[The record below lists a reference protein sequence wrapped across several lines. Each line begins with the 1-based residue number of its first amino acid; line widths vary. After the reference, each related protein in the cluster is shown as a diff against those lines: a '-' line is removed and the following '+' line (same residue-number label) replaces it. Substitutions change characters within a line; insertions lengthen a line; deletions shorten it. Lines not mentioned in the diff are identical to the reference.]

1 MNISQKNYSIYCLLR
16 VCSILKDLLKKL
28 GGPHMSEKR
37 LAKKVALVTGGAQG
51 IGRAITLRLAKDG
64 ADVAIADLNLDNAQN
79 VAKEVEALGC
89 RAYALQVDVRSKEVV
104 YEAVNKVF
112 EEFGTID
119 ILVNNAGVGLFNGI
133 FDIDEQELDLQYE
146 VNVKGLFFA
155 MQATAVHMVKKN
167 SGRIINI
174 ASQAGRRG
182 EPFGLSYCMSK
193 AAVISMTQS
202 AALALAPNK
211 INVNA
216 VAPGVVDT
224 PFWEKVDKIFAKLQN
239 IPEGEPKRRA
249 VEAIPLGRIE
259 QPEDVAN
266 VVAFLA
272 GPDSGYMTG
281 QTVNVDGGN
290 VLS

>member
-1 MNISQKNYSIYCLLR
+1 MS
-16 VCSILKDLLKKL
+16 DL
-28 GGPHMSEKR
+28 R
-37 LAKKVALVTGGAQG
+37 LAGKVALVTGGGQG
-51 IGRAITLRLAKDG
+51 IGRAICLRLASDG
-64 ADVAIADLNLDNAQN
+64 ADVAIADLNLESAQG
-79 VAKEVEALGC
+79 VAREVEELGR
-89 RAYALQVDVRSKEVV
+89 RAFAMQVDVRSKEAVRNSVHQVV
-104 YEAVNKVF
+104 AEL
-112 EEFGTID
+112 GSID

-133 FDIDEQELDLQYE
+133 FEIDEQELDLQYE

-155 MQATAVHMVKKN
+155 MQAAAEYMVKNN
-167 SGRIINI
+167 SGKIINL

-182 EPFGLSYCMSK
+182 EPFALSYCMSK

-202 AALALAPNK
+202 AAMALAPHK

-224 PFWEKVDKIFAKLQN
+224 PFWEKVDKIFARLQN
-239 IPEGEPKRRA
+239 LPEGEPRRRA

-266 VVAFLA
+266 VVSFLA
-272 GPDSGYMTG
+272 GPDSNYMTG

>member
-1 MNISQKNYSIYCLLR
+1 MSDLR
-16 VCSILKDLLKKL
+16 LE
-28 GGPHMSEKR
+28 G
-37 LAKKVALVTGGAQG
+37 KVVLVTGGGQG
-51 IGRAITLRLAKDG
+51 IGRAISLRLAKDG
-64 ADVAIADLNLDNAQN
+64 ANVAIADMNLDSAESVVNEIEQMGRKA
-79 VAKEVEALGC
+79 VAFK
-89 RAYALQVDVRSKEVV
+89 VDVRDKEVV
-104 YEAVNKVF
+104 RDTVNQVV
-112 EEFGTID
+112 ENFGDLD

-155 MQATAVHMVKKN
+155 MQAAAEYMVKKN
-167 SGRIINI
+167 SGKIINI

-182 EPFGLSYCMSK
+182 EPFALSYCMSK

-239 IPEGEPKRRA
+239 LPEGEPKRRA

-266 VVAFLA
+266 VVSFLA
-272 GPDSGYMTG
+272 GPDSDYMTG

>member
-1 MNISQKNYSIYCLLR
+1 
-16 VCSILKDLLKKL
+16 
-28 GGPHMSEKR
+28 MSELR
-37 LAKKVALVTGGAQG
+37 LNGKVALVTGGGQG
-51 IGRAITLRLAKDG
+51 IGRAIVLRLAREG
-64 ADVAIADLNLDNAQN
+64 ADVAIADLNLSSARE
-79 VAKEVEALGC
+79 VAGEVEALGH
-89 RAYALQVDVRSKEVV
+89 RALALQVDVSDR
-104 YEAVNKVF
+104 EAVRAAVSSVI

-119 ILVNNAGVGLFNGI
+119 ILVNNAGVGMFNN
-133 FDIDEQELDLQYE
+133 FFEIDEREMDIQFA
-146 VNVKGLFFA
+146 VNVKGVLFA
-155 MQATAVHMVKKN
+155 MQAAAEHMVKKN
-167 SGRIINI
+167 KGKIINI

-182 EPFGLSYCMSK
+182 EPFALSYCMSK

-224 PFWEKVDKIFAKLQN
+224 PFWEKVDKIFARLQN
-239 IPEGEPKRRA
+239 LPEGEPKRRA
-249 VEAIPLGRIE
+249 VASIPLGRIE

-272 GPDSGYMTG
+272 SSDSDYMTG
-281 QTVNVDGGN
+281 QTLNVDGGN

>member
-1 MNISQKNYSIYCLLR
+1 MSNLR
-16 VCSILKDLLKKL
+16 LSGKI
-28 GGPHMSEKR
+28 
-37 LAKKVALVTGGAQG
+37 AFVTGGGQG

-64 ADVAIADLNLDNAQN
+64 ADVAIADLNLESAKS
-79 VAKEVEALGC
+79 VVKEVEELGRKAL
-89 RAYALQVDVRSKEVV
+89 ALQVDVRNKEVV
-104 YEAVNKVF
+104 RGAVQSVID
-112 EEFGTID
+112 EFGTID
-119 ILVNNAGVGLFNGI
+119 ILVNNAGVGIFNPV
-133 FDIDEQELDLQYE
+133 FDIEEKELDLQYE

-155 MQATAVHMVKKN
+155 MQAVAEHMVTKN
-167 SGRIINI
+167 SGKIVNL

-182 EPFGLSYCMSK
+182 EALALSYCMSK

-202 AALALAPNK
+202 MALALASNK

-224 PFWEKVDKIFAKLQN
+224 PFWVEVDKKFAKILGLEIGQHKQN
-239 IPEGEPKRRA
+239 A
-249 VEAIPLGRIE
+249 VDSIPLGRIE

-272 GPDSGYMTG
+272 SSDADYVTG
-281 QTVNVDGGN
+281 QTFNVDGGN